1 MAGRPVAGRPV
12 AGRPVARLGAGAVAR
27 AAEPGRRALLDAG
40 LSVLG
45 DPDAPSLAGMSVNA
59 IVARAG
65 MSKGAFYQHWPD
77 RTAYLVVLHR
87 RFHDELQAAVA
98 DAMTGRPPGLSRL
111 TAGLHA
117 CPDGSPA
124 APHARALLFPA
135 RP

>member
-1 MAGRPVAGRPV
+1 MARS
-12 AGRPVARLGAGAVAR
+12 
-27 AAEPGRRALLDAG
+27 AEPGRRALLDAG
-40 LSVLG
+40 SALLG
-45 DPDAPSLAGMSVNA
+45 DPGGPSLTGMSVNA
-59 IVARAG
+59 VVAAAG

-77 RTAYLVVLHR
+77 RTAYLVALHR

-124 APHARALLFPA
+124 APHARALLFQA